1 MVRIHV
7 WTPSAGS
14 LSKEEREMM
23 EALRESAAFKPKPET
38 EQDKRSFFSKFK
50 DVFG

>member
-1 MVRIHV
+1 
-7 WTPSAGS
+7 
-14 LSKEEREMM
+14 MM